1 MKPDPVPKS
10 NPVTEPF
17 WAGARAG
24 ELRMQECLS
33 CRRFYFYP
41 RAFCPRCGGLSVE
54 WRTLSG
60 KGRLASY
67 VIHHRREPDGS
78 DAAPRVV
85 ALVDVD
91 EGPRMM
97 TNIVRIDEPIVIGM
111 RVFVEFERR
120 DQVVVPVFAPMK
132 GGE

>member
-1 MKPDPVPKS
+1 MPDFVPTSTPVS
-10 NPVTEPF
+10 EPF
-17 WAGARAG
+17 WAGAREG

-41 RAFCPRCGGLSVE
+41 RSFCPRCGGVHVE

-60 KGRLASY
+60 QGRVASY

-78 DAAPRVV
+78 KATRVV
-85 ALVDVD
+85 ALVEVD

-97 TNIVRIDEPIVIGM
+97 TNLVGVDEPIVIGM
-111 RVFVEFERR
+111 RVSVEFERR
-120 DQVVVPVFAPMK
+120 GPVVLPVFSPTRVAQ
-132 GGE
+132 